1 MRRHGLPNPYEQL
14 KALTRGHGIDETS
27 MREFIQA
34 LDLPADAKQRLLQMT
49 PASYTGLAEHLAT
62 EI

>member
-1 MRRHGLPNPYEQL
+1 
-14 KALTRGHGIDETS
+14 

-34 LDLPADAKQRLLQMT
+34 LDLPADAKHRLLQMT
-49 PASYTGLAEHLAT
+49 PASYTGLAERLAR

>member
-1 MRRHGLPNPYEQL
+1 
-14 KALTRGHGIDETS
+14 